1 MKGKPRQLAKEQTS
15 RRRSLQCSARFRQ
28 PSTFF
33 LFQFLKIPRLWFST
47 RTIKMID
54 KLIGDRLWAVNRNS
68 YFKTRQNA
76 EMVVMVEIGDGWKQT
91 RTRGVMERRRERK
104 MRICVEP
111 KSRPADIVNCHSGCR
126 QTSETDIISPYY
138 LPLQELSSTQP
149 LLSSFSFHL
158 WSHFQVI
165 FFFIPPVHMHEY
177 EPPDLVLSIFLLS
190 LLLHFLQVRPFFPPP
205 LKWVGLQNA
214 LPCPCSM
221 VRCFSVGGRRVF
233 GLFPL
238 FYQFTSVILYSGTM
252 SSHSSHRIL
261 LGSQRDSGSP

>member
-1 MKGKPRQLAKEQTS
+1 MGNIHGGHRGSSDGRLPALLSQLRLCGFVPDGCLSISQNEYIGLERKKKKEIKVNILLMKGKPRQLAKEQTS

-165 FFFIPPVHMHEY
+165 FFFLFH
-177 EPPDLVLSIFLLS
+177 
-190 LLLHFLQVRPFFPPP
+190 
-205 LKWVGLQNA
+205 
-214 LPCPCSM
+214 PCTCM
-221 VRCFSVGGRRVF
+221 NMNH
-233 GLFPL
+233 L
-238 FYQFTSVILYSGTM
+238 I
-252 SSHSSHRIL
+252 
-261 LGSQRDSGSP
+261 